1 MPKAKVLV
9 VDANQE
15 TRAALAHALTDAGY
29 EAAVATS
36 GSFAL
41 TMLEWEQPDL
51 IVSYAKVQDM
61 DGYELFT
68 MVRRDPA
75 TKDTP
80 FLLLA
85 GRDRPIALAATEA
98 GVDMTVTGDF
108 TLATVM
114 LRVQELLG
122 DTPTPMPA
130 KLRSEPAPAASKA
143 PVKMPARPPVAPPAP
158 GPPPAGG
165 ARPAGEA
172 DGRGLAKQLP
182 GLARRDGSH
191 RADPGHLARR
201 QDGRAPSLS
210 VEGGGDHPV
219 RGGTGGARR
228 VRGAVGRGGVRRD
241 GGRLSARR
249 RGAVLLQ
256 PSGSRGGGGSA
267 PAHLANRRAAPPER
281 GSGDRRVERTRRAGP
296 GAGRHA
302 RDTNGRSLG
311 HAQGAG
317 GRRQSERAQG
327 SAAGARVEAHR
338 GALCRVGQR
347 SPRADR
353 ARGAGPDRLRRDHAG
368 HGRLSDLRLRQEAPH
383 PRPHPVALDLG
394 HRDRDRA
401 RARGQG
407 ALRRRDAKAVRRGG

>member
-1 MPKAKVLV
+1 MANAKVLV
-9 VDANQE
+9 VDANQDS
-15 TRAALAHALTDAGY
+15 RAALAHALTEAGY

-158 GPPPAGG
+158 VPAPAAAPAPPAKPTVEASRGSFQG
-165 ARPAGEA
+165 SLGVMDLTELTQVISLGVKTGELHLSLSKGEGIILFEAGRVVHAEFAERSGEA
-172 DGRGLAKQLP
+172 AFAAMVAASQREGE
-182 GLARRDGSH
+182 ARFCFN
-191 RADPGHLARR
+191 RADREAVA
-201 QDGRAPSLS
+201 GRPRTISRTVEQLLLS
-210 VEGGGDHPV
+210 V
-219 RGGTGGARR
+219 
-228 VRGAVGRGGVRRD
+228 
-241 GGRLSARR
+241 
-249 RGAVLLQ
+249 
-256 PSGSRGGGGSA
+256 
-267 PAHLANRRAAPPER
+267 
-281 GSGDRRVERTRRAGP
+281 
-296 GAGRHA
+296 
-302 RDTNGRSLG
+302 
-311 HAQGAG
+311 AQEIDES
-317 GRRQSERAQG
+317 SERAAQG
-327 SAAGARVEAHR
+327 REPAATRATRTGEA
-338 GALCRVGQR
+338 
-347 SPRADR
+347 
-353 ARGAGPDRLRRDHAG
+353 
-368 HGRLSDLRLRQEAPH
+368 
-383 PRPHPVALDLG
+383 
-394 HRDRDRA
+394 
-401 RARGQG
+401 
-407 ALRRRDAKAVRRGG
+407 

>member
-1 MPKAKVLV
+1 VANAKVLV
-9 VDANQE
+9 VDANQDS
-15 TRAALAHALTDAGY
+15 RAALAHALTEAGY

-158 GPPPAGG
+158 VPAPAAAPAPPAQPTVEASRGSFQG
-165 ARPAGEA
+165 SLGVMDLTELTQVISLGVKTGELHLSLSKGEGIILFEAGRVVHAEFAERSGEA
-172 DGRGLAKQLP
+172 AFAAMVAASQREGE
-182 GLARRDGSH
+182 ARFCFN
-191 RADPGHLARR
+191 RADREAVA
-201 QDGRAPSLS
+201 GRPRTISRTVEQLLLS
-210 VEGGGDHPV
+210 V
-219 RGGTGGARR
+219 
-228 VRGAVGRGGVRRD
+228 
-241 GGRLSARR
+241 
-249 RGAVLLQ
+249 
-256 PSGSRGGGGSA
+256 
-267 PAHLANRRAAPPER
+267 
-281 GSGDRRVERTRRAGP
+281 
-296 GAGRHA
+296 
-302 RDTNGRSLG
+302 
-311 HAQGAG
+311 AQEIDES
-317 GRRQSERAQG
+317 SERAAQG
-327 SAAGARVEAHR
+327 REPAATRATRTGEA
-338 GALCRVGQR
+338 
-347 SPRADR
+347 
-353 ARGAGPDRLRRDHAG
+353 
-368 HGRLSDLRLRQEAPH
+368 
-383 PRPHPVALDLG
+383 
-394 HRDRDRA
+394 
-401 RARGQG
+401 
-407 ALRRRDAKAVRRGG
+407 

>member
-1 MPKAKVLV
+1 MANAKVLV
-9 VDANQE
+9 VDANQDS
-15 TRAALAHALTDAGY
+15 RAALAHALTEAGY

-143 PVKMPARPPVAPPAP
+143 PVKMPARPPVAPPAAVP
-158 GPPPAGG
+158 APAAAPAPPAKPTVEASRGSFQG
-165 ARPAGEA
+165 SLGVMDLTELTQVISLGVKTGELHLSLSKGEGIILFEAGRVVHAEFAERSGEA
-172 DGRGLAKQLP
+172 AFAAMVAASQREGE
-182 GLARRDGSH
+182 ARFCFN
-191 RADPGHLARR
+191 RADREAVA
-201 QDGRAPSLS
+201 GRPRTISRTVEQLLLS
-210 VEGGGDHPV
+210 V
-219 RGGTGGARR
+219 
-228 VRGAVGRGGVRRD
+228 
-241 GGRLSARR
+241 
-249 RGAVLLQ
+249 
-256 PSGSRGGGGSA
+256 
-267 PAHLANRRAAPPER
+267 
-281 GSGDRRVERTRRAGP
+281 
-296 GAGRHA
+296 
-302 RDTNGRSLG
+302 
-311 HAQGAG
+311 AQEIDES
-317 GRRQSERAQG
+317 SERAAQG
-327 SAAGARVEAHR
+327 REPAATRATRTGEA
-338 GALCRVGQR
+338 
-347 SPRADR
+347 
-353 ARGAGPDRLRRDHAG
+353 
-368 HGRLSDLRLRQEAPH
+368 
-383 PRPHPVALDLG
+383 
-394 HRDRDRA
+394 
-401 RARGQG
+401 
-407 ALRRRDAKAVRRGG
+407 

>member
-1 MPKAKVLV
+1 VANAKVLV
-9 VDANQE
+9 VDANQDS
-15 TRAALAHALTDAGY
+15 RAALAHALTEAGY

-143 PVKMPARPPVAPPAP
+143 PVKMPARPPVAPPAAVP
-158 GPPPAGG
+158 APAAAPAPPAKPTVEASRSSFQGSLG
-165 ARPAGEA
+165 VMDLTELTQVISLGVKTGELHLSLSKGEGIILFEAGRVVHAEFAERSGEA
-172 DGRGLAKQLP
+172 AFAAMVAASQREGE
-182 GLARRDGSH
+182 ARFCFN
-191 RADPGHLARR
+191 RADREAVA
-201 QDGRAPSLS
+201 GRPRTISRTVEQLLLS
-210 VEGGGDHPV
+210 V
-219 RGGTGGARR
+219 
-228 VRGAVGRGGVRRD
+228 
-241 GGRLSARR
+241 
-249 RGAVLLQ
+249 
-256 PSGSRGGGGSA
+256 
-267 PAHLANRRAAPPER
+267 
-281 GSGDRRVERTRRAGP
+281 
-296 GAGRHA
+296 
-302 RDTNGRSLG
+302 
-311 HAQGAG
+311 AQEIDES
-317 GRRQSERAQG
+317 SERAAQG
-327 SAAGARVEAHR
+327 REPAATRATRTGEA
-338 GALCRVGQR
+338 
-347 SPRADR
+347 
-353 ARGAGPDRLRRDHAG
+353 
-368 HGRLSDLRLRQEAPH
+368 
-383 PRPHPVALDLG
+383 
-394 HRDRDRA
+394 
-401 RARGQG
+401 
-407 ALRRRDAKAVRRGG
+407 